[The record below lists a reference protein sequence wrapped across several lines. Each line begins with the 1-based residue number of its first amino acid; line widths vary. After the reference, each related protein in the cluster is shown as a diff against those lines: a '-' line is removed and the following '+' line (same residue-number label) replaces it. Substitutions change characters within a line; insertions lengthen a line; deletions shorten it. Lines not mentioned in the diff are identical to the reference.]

1 MNSRKGKQRTKCIK
15 NIISLKLKLKRE
27 KRKKK
32 EKMLKKN
39 KGKLHNTAKGQ
50 YRGRGLKQ

>member
-1 MNSRKGKQRTKCIK
+1 MYKKYNRFKIKIKKGEKE
-15 NIISLKLKLKRE
+15 KRE